1 MRDASSARLIM
12 KLIRD
17 SIAAQCTT
25 EGVLLDQQGRIE
37 LEESIEATQRNR
49 SFGPSAYCLTA
60 DFIKHCHVLASPK
73 TKYAARYLDKG
84 VSDSVLEPLKH
95 VLGMY

>member
-1 MRDASSARLIM
+1 MVLLPPIFVM
-12 KLIRD
+12 MLIRA
-17 SIAAQCTT
+17 SVAAQCAT
-25 EGVLLDQQGRIE
+25 EGVLLDQQSRIK

-49 SFGPSAYCLTA
+49 SFGPSAYCLNT
-60 DFIKHCHVLASPK
+60 DCIQHCTSLTCPK
-73 TKYAARYLDKG
+73 INDATRHSDRG